1 MSIHCSQLYRMP
13 DWYEEVIKLPK
24 DCKWS
29 DGTKVHKKG
38 DKRYPSE
45 TYYFLIVDN
54 YIYIKNVYK
63 YFAYPKSNEEI
74 NEITGNVNRISA
86 TWYRWLPGSNLIGK
100 VNDFR
105 KLTIREIA
113 SKFGQFS
120 SVFFINQLM
129 NFLHNNGLEMGYVVS
144 IFRKEI

>member
-13 DWYEEVIKLPK
+13 DWYEEVTKLPK
-24 DCKWS
+24 GCKWS

-54 YIYIKNVYK
+54 DIYIKNVYK
-63 YFAYPKSNEEI
+63 YFVYPKLNEEI
-74 NEITGNVNRISA
+74 NEITGNVNRIST
-86 TWYRWLPGSNLIGK
+86 TWYRGLPGSNLIGK

-113 SKFGQFS
+113 SKFEQFL

-129 NFLHNNGLEMGYVVS
+129 DFLHNNDLEMGYVVS